1 MTRNVVMAVR
11 KRTPLD
17 FEKIEALRY
26 QMGLT
31 TTGMARALGVSRMT
45 YYSWV
50 KGSPL
55 RRSSEEDVKKKIK
68 ALLAVVTETNWPTK
82 STMDLSSSA
91 RAEHVLALMRQ
102 YE

>member
-1 MTRNVVMAVR
+1 MTRDVVKSAR

-17 FEKIEALRY
+17 FSKIEALRF

-31 TTGMARALGVSRMT
+31 TTGLARALGVSRMT

-50 KGSPL
+50 KGNPP
-55 RRSSEEDVKKKIK
+55 RRSSEDEVKKKIR

-82 STMDLSSSA
+82 ATMDLSSSA
-91 RAEHVLALMRQ
+91 RAERVLALMRQ